1 MATQKPFRMTTQRKI
16 ILEELIF
23 LRSHPTAQEIHSV
36 VRQRLP
42 RISLGT
48 VYRNLDL
55 LCNQGLALKIATE
68 GGTQNRFDGNVAP
81 HAHVHCRDCGKLAD
95 LPDMPQDELEEH
107 AALESGFQILGHRLE
122 FVGICPLCQAK
133 TVV

>member
-1 MATQKPFRMTTQRKI
+1 MTTQKPFRMTTQRRI

-68 GGTQNRFDGNVAP
+68 GGTQNRFDGNTAA
-81 HAHVHCRDCGKLAD
+81 HTHVHCRDCGILVD
-95 LPDMPQDELEEH
+95 LPDVPQSELEER
-107 AALESGFQILGHRLE
+107 AARESGFQILTHRLE

-133 TVV
+133 SVV